1 MRRLHLFEFNDQ
13 PWFPQVLR
21 EGETAYLATA
31 YRLVPL
37 ARHWAEKIVAALNP
51 GDRMEIVDLCSGA
64 AGPVPALIDE
74 LERRGCK
81 ASVTLTDLYPNTRA
95 ATHPHMAWWPK
106 TVDATRVP
114 PELTGTRT
122 MFSAFHHFRPEAARA
137 ILADAFQRRRSICIF
152 EAGSGGLLGVATML
166 LVPLNVL
173 AMMALARPFRWAH
186 LLFTY
191 LIPLLPLILFWD
203 GVVSMLRMY
212 SPEQMQRLTK
222 DLRAPDYDWEAGR
235 IHARGVPGGLPY
247 IIGRAAGD
255 RI

>member
-1 MRRLHLFEFNDQ
+1 VRRLHLFEFNDQ

-21 EGETAYLATA
+21 DGETAYLATA

-37 ARHWAEKIVAALNP
+37 PRHWAEKIVTALQP
-51 GDRMEIVDLCSGA
+51 GDRMEILDLCSGA
-64 AGPVPALIDE
+64 AGPVPALIDA
-74 LERRGCK
+74 LERLGCE
-81 ASVTLTDLYPNTRA
+81 ATVTLTDLYPNPKTA
-95 ATHPHMAWWPK
+95 AHRRMAWCPK

-137 ILADAFQRRRSICIF
+137 ILDDAFQRRRSICIF

-173 AMMALARPFRWAH
+173 LMMALARPFRWTH

-203 GVVSMLRMY
+203 GVVSMLRIY
-212 SPEQMQRLTK
+212 SPEQMLALSQGLQ
-222 DLRAPDYDWEAGR
+222 APDYDWEAGR
-235 IHARGVPGGLPY
+235 IRARGIPGGLPY
-247 IIGRAAGD
+247 LIGRAAAD
-255 RI
+255 RV